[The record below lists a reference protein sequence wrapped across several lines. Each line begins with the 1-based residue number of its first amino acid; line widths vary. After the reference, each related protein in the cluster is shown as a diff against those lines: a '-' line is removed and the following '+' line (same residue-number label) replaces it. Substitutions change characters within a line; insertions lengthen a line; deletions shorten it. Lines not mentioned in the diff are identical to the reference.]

1 MKIIHAE
8 VIALNIP
15 FYAEH
20 VTRAMNRANTH
31 TERVWV
37 YRLETDNGLVSW
49 TDGHGHDNVDDLIG
63 KNPYAIMRDDSI
75 GFGPQVAVLDL
86 IGQDAGVPI
95 HALLGS
101 KLREK
106 CPISWWD
113 IDMSAGDWVKEAQ
126 ESVKRGYTCFKMKA
140 RPWRD
145 IINQTNKVSGV
156 VPGDY
161 KFDID
166 FNGFLLTAAKA
177 EMFLQQLDE
186 NPNVG
191 MYESPFYLRYDL
203 EGAKILRARVRK
215 PIVEHFQES
224 VLHAHASDGFVVG
237 GGVTAT
243 MRQAVLAAE
252 FNKPFW
258 LQLVGA
264 GPTTAFAAHLG
275 SVLSHA
281 QLPYITCHE
290 LWEHDLLMKRINVE
304 NGYMQV
310 SDKPGLGVEVDVKAV
325 EKYRV
330 ARDEPTPAQRY
341 RAKKR
346 ILRVISPGGGKKKRV
361 WEFTD
366 ETIYQ
371 PEFYKGNLPGFER
384 GVDLE
389 VIEEDKSSAFKKAH
403 KKLRESEAT
412 VAREPKGI

>member
-1 MKIIHAE
+1 MKIVNAE
-8 VIALNIP
+8 VYALNVP
-15 FYAEH
+15 FYAKH
-20 VTRAMNRANTH
+20 VSKAMNRANTH
-31 TERVWV
+31 DERIWV
-37 YRLETDNGLVSW
+37 YRLETDNGLMSLV
-49 TDGHGHDNVDDLIG
+49 DGHGYSDVKDLVG
-63 KNPYAIMRDDSI
+63 KNPYAIMHDDGI

-86 IGQDAGVPI
+86 IGQDAGVPV
-95 HALLGS
+95 HALIGT
-101 KLREK
+101 KLRDR

-113 IDMSAGDWVKEAQ
+113 IDMPAADWTKEAK

-145 IINQTNKVSGV
+145 IIDQTDKVSAA
-156 VPGDY
+156 VPADF

-177 EMFLQQLDE
+177 EMILQKLDD
-186 NPNVG
+186 NPNAG

-203 EGAKILRARVRK
+203 EGAKILRSRVRK

-224 VLHAHASDGFVVG
+224 VLHGHSSDGFVIG

-243 MRQAVLAAE
+243 LRQAVLAAE

-264 GPTTAFAAHLG
+264 GTTTAFAAHLG
-275 SVLSHA
+275 CVLSHA

-290 LWEHDLLMKRINVE
+290 LWEHDLLKKRIKVSD
-304 NGYMQV
+304 GYMGV
-310 SDKPGLGVEVDVKAV
+310 SDNPGLGVEIDEKAV

-330 ARDEPTPAQRY
+330 DPDELTGTKKY

-346 ILRVISPGGGKKKRV
+346 ILRVVSPGLGKKKRV

-366 ETIYQ
+366 EAVYQ
-371 PEFYKGNLPGFER
+371 PEFYKGNLPGFEH
-384 GVDLE
+384 GIDLE
-389 VIEEDKSSAFKKAH
+389 VIEDDRSAAFKKAH
-403 KKLRESEAT
+403 ARLLEREAT
-412 VAREPKGI
+412 VARAPKGI

>member
-1 MKIIHAE
+1 MKITHAE

-15 FYAEH
+15 FYAKH

-49 TDGHGHDNVDDLIG
+49 TDGHGHENVDDLIG

-86 IGQDAGVPI
+86 IGQDSGVPI
-95 HALLGS
+95 HALLGL
-101 KLREK
+101 KLRDK

-113 IDMSAGDWVKEAQ
+113 IDMPAGDWVKEAE

-145 IINQTNKVSGV
+145 IIYQTNKVSGV

-186 NPNVG
+186 NQNVG
-191 MYESPFYLRYDL
+191 MYESPYYLRYDL
-203 EGAKILRARVRK
+203 EGAKILRTRVRK

-290 LWEHDLLMKRINVE
+290 LWEHDLLKKRINVE

-330 ARDEPTPAQRY
+330 DRDEPTPAQRY
-341 RAKKR
+341 RSKKR
-346 ILRVISPGGGKKKRV
+346 ILRVISPGVGKKKRV

-371 PEFYKGNLPGFER
+371 PEFYKGNLPGFES